1 MHTKLNLRHVWKH
14 YATRNKRKSMGE
26 TRGKDLEVNEWCWKM
41 FSSNVWVW
49 VWMWMWEHTFYW
61 KCTFHQP
68 SKCSALKMANRNCT
82 LLSNIPCIWQTEIQ
96 NEMRWKLQHSSTYHR
111 CYSDSNDDHNVDDK
125 NTFCHLFHLI
135 YIKNGSLCKI
145 AQNDLKLKFKLPCN
159 FQCENP
165 YIFDIGQFCGVS
177 KQHCFIYSNT
187 KCNLIESQR

>member
-1 MHTKLNLRHVWKH
+1 MESKISSWFTMHTKLNLRHVWKH

-96 NEMRWKLQHSSTYHR
+96 NEMRWKLQTFIHLSSLLQRQQWRRQRRRQKYLL
-111 CYSDSNDDHNVDDK
+111 SSIP
-125 NTFCHLFHLI
+125 F
-135 YIKNGSLCKI
+135 
-145 AQNDLKLKFKLPCN
+145 DL
-159 FQCENP
+159 
-165 YIFDIGQFCGVS
+165 
-177 KQHCFIYSNT
+177 H
-187 KCNLIESQR
+187 